1 VINKLSI
8 KNLLTVLIL
17 VGFRAY
23 SQSPPAA
30 CGPMLSASKNS
41 ACDPENAAL
50 SCYTLNGR
58 TGPVKLGTKTE
69 DILLVKV
76 NGTELV
82 RGEDYRVIVSDVEFS
97 DAEKA
102 EMQRKDYHPM
112 AARYHCPGV
121 VILKK
126 SKEGEGKGT
135 EIFQVFY
142 PGQR

>member
-1 VINKLSI
+1 MNNLSI
-8 KNLLTVLIL
+8 KKLSTVLIL
-17 VGFRAY
+17 AGFCAY

-41 ACDPENAAL
+41 ACDAENAFL

-58 TGPVKLGTKTE
+58 AGPVTLGTKSE

-76 NGTELV
+76 NGTDLV
-82 RGEDYRVIVSDVEFS
+82 RDQDYRVIVSDVEFS
-97 DAEKA
+97 DAERA
-102 EMQRKDYHPM
+102 AMQQKDYHPM

-126 SKEGEGKGT
+126 STVGKGVET
-135 EIFQVFY
+135 FQVFY
-142 PGQR
+142 FGQQ